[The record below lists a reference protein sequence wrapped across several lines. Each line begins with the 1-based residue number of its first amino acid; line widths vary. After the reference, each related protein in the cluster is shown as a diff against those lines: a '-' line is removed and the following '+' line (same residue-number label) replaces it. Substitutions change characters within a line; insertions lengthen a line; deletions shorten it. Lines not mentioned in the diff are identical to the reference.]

1 VLLVAGSLVL
11 VVSSFVGGESV
22 LAQHFE
28 RFVQVY
34 DERFAPT
41 HGPLTPGAQE
51 AVYRYLDRGIFANG
65 FARVRC
71 GECGHD
77 FLVGE
82 GRSRRGCVA

>member
-1 VLLVAGSLVL
+1 M
-11 VVSSFVGGESV
+11 F
-22 LAQHFE
+22 AQHFE

-41 HGPLTPGAQE
+41 RGPLTPGAQE
-51 AVYRYLDRGIFANG
+51 AVYRYLDCGIFANG

-77 FLVGE
+77 FFVPTAPSIGFRLSMSASSSDR
-82 GRSRRGCVA
+82 RSSTRGQRIM